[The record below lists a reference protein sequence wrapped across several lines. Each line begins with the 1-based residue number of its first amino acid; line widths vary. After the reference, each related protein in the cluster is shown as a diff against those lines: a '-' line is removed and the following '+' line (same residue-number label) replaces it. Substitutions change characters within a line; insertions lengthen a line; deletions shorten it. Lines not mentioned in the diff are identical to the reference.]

1 MGVEA
6 FARTP
11 NSVQI
16 CGNMSTSVET
26 EEHENESTPFPV
38 TGRVPS
44 SAKIHVSSEDSLEDS
59 KPSKCT
65 NVLGKVCNKKLLLK
79 RVPILSWLPNYDR
92 EKAVSDLIAGLTVG
106 LTVIPQGIAYAIIAK
121 LPPQVSNNSLQYF

>member
-6 FARTP
+6 LARTP

-16 CGNMSTSVET
+16 CGNMSTSVE
-26 EEHENESTPFPV
+26 EQNESTPFTV
-38 TGRVPS
+38 TGISS
-44 SAKIHVSSEDSLEDS
+44 SAKIHVSSEDSLDDS
-59 KPSKCT
+59 KLNKCT
-65 NVLGKVCNKKLLLK
+65 NILKKGCNKKLLLK
-79 RVPILSWLPNYDR
+79 RAPILSWLPKYDR

-121 LPPQVSNNSLQYF
+121 LPAQVGIEMRFFE